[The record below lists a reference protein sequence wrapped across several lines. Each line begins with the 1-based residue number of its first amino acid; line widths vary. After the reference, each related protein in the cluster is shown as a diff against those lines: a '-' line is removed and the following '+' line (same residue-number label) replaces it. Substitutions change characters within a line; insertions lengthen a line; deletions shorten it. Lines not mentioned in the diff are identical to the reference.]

1 MSTRIVIVD
10 DHGIFRQG
18 LLLLLRQQED
28 MEVVAEAYNGREA
41 VEIVRKLKP
50 NLVLMDV
57 SMPKLNGIEA
67 AQQIIRDNPNVK
79 ILALSAYCDKRF
91 VTDMLKVGASG
102 YLLKDALS
110 DELIRAIKA
119 VMSDGWYLSAKIA
132 GIVIKDVVQPGAP
145 GVDSPA
151 LDGLT
156 SKERELLQMLAENK
170 MSKEIARILHVS
182 IKTVDARR
190 RSITSK
196 LGISG
201 IADLT
206 KLAIREGLTSLEF

>member
-18 LLLLLRQQED
+18 LLLLLQQQED
-28 MEVVAEAYNGREA
+28 MEVVAEADDGREA

-91 VTDMLKVGASG
+91 VTDMLKAGASG
-102 YLLKDALS
+102 YVLKDALS

-119 VMSDGWYLSAKIA
+119 VMSNGWYLSAKIA
-132 GIVIKDVVQPGAP
+132 GIVIRDIVQPGAP

-182 IKTVDARR
+182 VKTVDARR

-201 IADLT
+201 TAALT
-206 KLAIREGLTSLEF
+206 KLAIRERLTSLEF

>member
-91 VTDMLKVGASG
+91 VTDMLKAGASG
-102 YLLKDALS
+102 YVLKDALS

-145 GVDSPA
+145 GLDSPA

>member
-91 VTDMLKVGASG
+91 VTDMLKAGASG